1 MTARPS
7 AVGVVAALVLL
18 TGGVA
23 TAQVPTLTWTA
34 CTGANAQPGAECASL
49 PVPLDHRV
57 PGVGTV
63 SLGLARLPAFDRD
76 RWVGVLLVNRGG
88 SGVAQALTWAAC
100 SGSNAQA
107 GAECAS
113 LPVLLDHRV
122 PGVGTLA
129 PARLPAL
136 DQDRRVDALLGKPG
150 GSGVAT
156 AQTPGLAWAA
166 CTGANAQPGA
176 ECATLTV
183 PLDHRVPG
191 AGTVS
196 LALARLPALDQ
207 DRRVGVLLVNPG
219 GPGGSGVGAVGY
231 DPTLA
236 GAPEFGELR
245 ARFDIVGFDPRG
257 VGASTPVTCP
267 DPLHDPAVSPF
278 PRDPAEFAALTRLNR
293 TRGQSCR
300 EATGPLIDH
309 VDTASVVAD
318 VDLVRAALG
327 ERRISFLGLSYG
339 TEIGAR
345 YAERFPRRVRTM
357 VLDGVVD
364 HSRSARRAA
373 VDEARATETALHHF
387 AGWCATSAECPLA
400 GQDVLGIHDRV
411 LAAAE
416 QGTLP
421 AAALGRAVTA
431 PEVAQGVYGYLQLR
445 AGWPLLAGA
454 LAAGRAG
461 DASQL
466 VGAANFLAP
475 TYPAYR
481 TVGCHDFAPDTRGW
495 ADLAAQAAVLR
506 TVAPHTWQHSEFWDW
521 TSGCAGW
528 PVPPANPPRPL
539 TVRGAP
545 PILLVSTTDDPATPY
560 GWARAVRRDIS
571 GSGLLTVDGDGH
583 TGILHSSCARTEMA
597 RYLVSGTLPA
607 GATCPA
613 G

>member
-1 MTARPS
+1 MTARLS
-7 AVGVVAALVLL
+7 TVGVVAALVVL
-18 TGGVA
+18 TGGAGVT
-23 TAQVPTLTWTA
+23 TAST
-34 CTGANAQPGAECASL
+34 
-49 PVPLDHRV
+49 
-57 PGVGTV
+57 
-63 SLGLARLPAFDRD
+63 
-76 RWVGVLLVNRGG
+76 
-88 SGVAQALTWAAC
+88 LTWAAC
-100 SGSNAQA
+100 
-107 GAECAS
+107 
-113 LPVLLDHRV
+113 
-122 PGVGTLA
+122 
-129 PARLPAL
+129 
-136 DQDRRVDALLGKPG
+136 
-150 GSGVAT
+150 
-156 AQTPGLAWAA
+156 
-166 CTGANAQPGA
+166 TGPNAQPGA

-183 PLDHRVPG
+183 PLDHRAPG

-207 DRRVGVLLVNPG
+207 DRRIGVLLLNPG
-219 GPGGSGVGAVGY
+219 GPGGSGVSAVGY

-236 GAPEFGELR
+236 GVPEFGELR

-267 DPLHDPAVSPF
+267 DLLHDPTVSPF
-278 PRDPAEFAALTRLNR
+278 PRNPAEFAVLTRFNR
-293 TRGQSCR
+293 TAGESCR
-300 EATGPLIDH
+300 VATGPLIDH

-318 VDLVRAALG
+318 VDLIRAALG

-345 YAERFPRRVRTM
+345 YAERYPRRVHTM

-364 HSRSARRAA
+364 HSRPARRAA

-387 AGWCATSAECPLA
+387 ADWCAASAECPLA
-400 GQDVLGIHDRV
+400 GQDVIGIHDGV

-416 QGTLP
+416 QGTLW

-431 PEVAQGVYGYLQLR
+431 PEIAQGVYGYLQLR

-454 LAAGRAG
+454 LAEAAGAAG
-461 DASQL
+461 PADASHL
-466 VGAANFLAP
+466 VGAANFLTP

-495 ADLAAQAAVLR
+495 ADLAAQVAVLR
-506 TVAPHTWQHSEFWDW
+506 TVAPHTWRHSEFWDW
-521 TSGCAGW
+521 ISGCAGW

-545 PILLVSTTDDPATPY
+545 PILLVSTTYDPATPY
-560 GWARAVRRDIS
+560 VWARAVRRDIS

-597 RYLVSGTLPA
+597 RYLVSGALPA
-607 GATCPA
+607 RTTVCQA